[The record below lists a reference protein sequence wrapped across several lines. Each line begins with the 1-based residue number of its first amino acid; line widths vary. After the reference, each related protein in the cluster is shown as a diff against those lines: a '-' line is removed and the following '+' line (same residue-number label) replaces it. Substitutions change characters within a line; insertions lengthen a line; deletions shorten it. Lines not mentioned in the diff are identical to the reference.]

1 MFLEFA
7 NFPWISFQLVSGLQ
21 LYYKETS
28 IQVFPC
34 EVCEIFINTYFH
46 RTTQFFFFLCG
57 HQAPPPPHRW
67 KCHGIKNNSE
77 QLSWLLLEVRLLTKT
92 AFTLIQDTKYVY
104 HKYIVFLKLA
114 FNTLMHSVPKWSGT
128 LSAVFCTFCS
138 IKNSAVFT
146 VRFFKLMEI
155 RNI

>member
-28 IQVFPC
+28 IQVLSC

-46 RTTQFFFFLCG
+46 RTTQFFFSCVG
-57 HQAPPPPHRW
+57 INPPPFHRR
-67 KCHGIKNNSE
+67 KSRGIKNNSE

-114 FNTLMHSVPKWSGT
+114 FSTLMHSVPKWSGT